1 MAFTNFL
8 NTIGQIAGPAQNIF
22 GAVKGYRDEKRLRK
36 GILNQGPTE
45 QEKFLNFLY
54 GELAKPDSAY
64 INRLTEQERTRM
76 AGDLSKAIN
85 EQVLA
90 NRRERSLG
98 RAAPFFDPERA
109 DETQSYILSRAG
121 GEMGTQARGNV
132 IENLLASAK
141 GMAPLADAEAQR
153 RREKLNAR
161 TEFFGVDRLLGN
173 PLQRFLGENN
183 LGDSIQSLL
192 GAIQG
197 NKAYFPPGRAGTY
210 GPYQPAQRTPQSFM
224 PRF

>member
-8 NTIGQIAGPAQNIF
+8 STIGQIAGPAQSIF
-22 GAVKGYRDEKRLRK
+22 GAIKGYRDEKRLRK
-36 GILNQGPTE
+36 DILNQGPTE

-90 NRRERSLG
+90 NRRERALG

-121 GEMGTQARGNV
+121 GEMETRARGNV
-132 IENLLASAK
+132 IENLLTSAK
-141 GMAPLADAEAQR
+141 GLSPLADIEAQR
-153 RREKLNAR
+153 RKDKLNAR
-161 TEFFGVDRLLGN
+161 TEFFGLDRSQGD
-173 PLQRFLGENN
+173 PLQRLFSEGGLGN
-183 LGDSIQSLL
+183 SIQELL
-192 GAIQG
+192 GAIKG
-197 NKAYFPPGRAGTY
+197 NKAYFPQGRAGTY
-210 GPYQPAQRTPQSFM
+210 GPYQQRVPQSYM